1 MRLEAQ
7 SWRYTLLKNC
17 SPIPPPF
24 SSKNRAY
31 KIIKKSTQYL
41 SCRRPAISPQRRCE
55 ERMDYRHMCSYEIR
69 KIISGES
76 VIIGEGGAF
85 VVNRS
90 TEGLLLLMD
99 LAPHAKQLIEVRI
112 SHSRWRKIVSIFEPR
127 WTKPRQ
133 VESHG
138 DLYLVGCRRKFG
150 PRDYLA
156 F

>member
-1 MRLEAQ
+1 MAIQTFEE
-7 SWRYTLLKNC
+7 LLSHSADVFQREQNLGNTKDIDPA
-17 SPIPPPF
+17 SALL
-24 SSKNRAY
+24 SSLTA
-31 KIIKKSTQYL
+31 T
-41 SCRRPAISPQRRCE
+41 SPQRRCG
-55 ERMDYRHMCSYEIR
+55 ERTDYRHMCSYEIR
-69 KIISGES
+69 EIISGES

-90 TEGLLLLMD
+90 TEGMLLLMA

-112 SHSRWRKIVSIFEPR
+112 SRSRWRRTLSIFEPR

-150 PRDYLA
+150 PRDYLS